1 MDFLKAKFDNLS
13 LVVMFF
19 VLIGVMMWFQEKL
32 DDKVVAW
39 LQQTITTVLGTYL
52 GLTQAHR
59 LINKNGNGG
68 TNGSQTPT
76 TAPDVSVIPGAVL
89 PTYPKS

>member
-1 MDFLKAKFDNLS
+1 MDFIKSKFDNIS
-13 LVVMFF
+13 LVIMFF

-39 LQQTITTVLGTYL
+39 LEQTITTVLGTYL

-59 LINKNGNGG
+59 LINKSGNGG
-68 TNGSQTPT
+68 TNGTQTNGGGSSTPVSPT
-76 TAPDVSVIPGAVL
+76 H
-89 PTYPKS
+89 